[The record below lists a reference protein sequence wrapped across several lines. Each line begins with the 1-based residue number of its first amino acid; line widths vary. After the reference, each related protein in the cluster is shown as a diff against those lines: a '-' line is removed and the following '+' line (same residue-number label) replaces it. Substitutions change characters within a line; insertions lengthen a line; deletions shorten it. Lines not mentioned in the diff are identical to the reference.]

1 LRPEIRSGRA
11 PEWSGCGVRRGALRA
26 LTLLVASTAL
36 VLGACR
42 QDMQDQPRIKPLAEN
57 DFFADGSGAR
67 PIPQGTVARGHLDAD
82 KALYTGRAA
91 DDSLLTELP
100 FPLTRT
106 VLERGQER
114 FNIFCSPCH
123 GRTGMGD
130 GMVVRRGYKQPPSY
144 HVDRLRM
151 APVGYFFFVMSNGF
165 GVMPSYAAQIPVTD
179 RWAIAAY
186 VRTLQLS
193 QHFDSSQLTPEERA
207 RLDAPPP
214 AELGGEESSEH

>member
-1 LRPEIRSGRA
+1 LSPEIRSGRA
-11 PEWSGCGVRRGALRA
+11 ARL
-26 LTLLVASTAL
+26 LTLLLAATAVL
-36 VLGACR
+36 VGACR

-57 DFFADGSGAR
+57 DFFANRSGAR
-67 PIPQGTVARGHLDAD
+67 QLPEGTVARGQLHAD
-82 KALYTGRAA
+82 KALYSGRAA
-91 DDSLLTELP
+91 DDSLLTALP
-100 FPLTRT
+100 FPLTRA
-106 VLERGQER
+106 VLDRGHER

-130 GMVVRRGYKQPPSY
+130 GMVVKRGYKQPPSY

-165 GVMPSYAAQIPVTD
+165 GVMPSYAAQIPVED

-193 QHFDSSQLTPEERA
+193 QHFDASRLTPEERA
-207 RLDAPPP
+207 RLDAPR
-214 AELGGEESSEH
+214 ASATGEDESPEH